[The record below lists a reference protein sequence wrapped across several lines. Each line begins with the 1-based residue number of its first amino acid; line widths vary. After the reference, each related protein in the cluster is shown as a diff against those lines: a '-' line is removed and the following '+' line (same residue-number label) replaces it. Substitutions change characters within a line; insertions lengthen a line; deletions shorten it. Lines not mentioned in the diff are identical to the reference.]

1 MFYIESLINCKCYK
15 CFFTSSSRQCQAK
28 VRFEWGSLKLA
39 VEMHN
44 GLSTKKLNHS
54 FSRKYKLCDIS
65 GVVIM
70 SEGANGSKASLFV
83 FTIPL
88 LFAGT
93 ILFLAGWLVG
103 CWVLSCCCTVNWSK
117 CKRTY
122 KLNWSKQPVLCVH
135 PLLSVWMINQAY
147 VSSCNKKEATNHK
160 ICQLFKIV
168 ALLLFQTSM
177 NIRQS
182 YSLKF

>member
-54 FSRKYKLCDIS
+54 FSRKYKLCDILW
-65 GVVIM
+65 GVFLDYP
-70 SEGANGSKASLFV
+70 S
-83 FTIPL
+83 L
-88 LFAGT
+88 LFAG
-93 ILFLAGWLVG
+93 FFVFGWMIGWMVG
-103 CWVLSCCCTVNWSK
+103 ILSCCCLVNWSR
-117 CKRTY
+117 CKRILN
-122 KLNWSKQPVLCVH
+122 LNWSKQPVLCVH

-147 VSSCNKKEATNHK
+147 VSP
-160 ICQLFKIV
+160 V
-168 ALLLFQTSM
+168 V
-177 NIRQS
+177 IRRRPQII
-182 YSLKF
+182 KFVSFSRL

>member
-54 FSRKYKLCDIS
+54 FSWKYKLCDILW
-65 GVVIM
+65 GVFLDYP
-70 SEGANGSKASLFV
+70 S
-83 FTIPL
+83 L
-88 LFAGT
+88 LFAG
-93 ILFLAGWLVG
+93 FFVFGWMIGWMVG
-103 CWVLSCCCTVNWSK
+103 ILSCFCLLNWSR
-117 CKRTY
+117 CKRILN
-122 KLNWSKQPVLCVH
+122 LNWSKQPVLCVH

-147 VSSCNKKEATNHK
+147 VSP
-160 ICQLFKIV
+160 V
-168 ALLLFQTSM
+168 V
-177 NIRQS
+177 IRRRLQII
-182 YSLKF
+182 KFVSFSRL

>member
-54 FSRKYKLCDIS
+54 FSRKYKLCDILW
-65 GVVIM
+65 GVFLDYP
-70 SEGANGSKASLFV
+70 S
-83 FTIPL
+83 L
-88 LFAGT
+88 LFAGFFDFGLM
-93 ILFLAGWLVG
+93 IGWMVG
-103 CWVLSCCCTVNWSK
+103 ILSCCCLVNWSR
-117 CKRTY
+117 CKRILN
-122 KLNWSKQPVLCVH
+122 LNWSKQPVLCVH

-147 VSSCNKKEATNHK
+147 VSP
-160 ICQLFKIV
+160 V
-168 ALLLFQTSM
+168 V
-177 NIRQS
+177 IRRRPQII
-182 YSLKF
+182 KFVSFSRL

>member
-54 FSRKYKLCDIS
+54 FSRKYKLCDILW
-65 GVVIM
+65 GVFLDYP
-70 SEGANGSKASLFV
+70 S
-83 FTIPL
+83 L
-88 LFAGT
+88 LFAG
-93 ILFLAGWLVG
+93 FFGWMIGWMVG
-103 CWVLSCCCTVNWSK
+103 ILSCCCLVNWSR
-117 CKRTY
+117 CNRILN
-122 KLNWSKQPVLCVH
+122 LNWSKQPVLCVH

-147 VSSCNKKEATNHK
+147 VSP
-160 ICQLFKIV
+160 V
-168 ALLLFQTSM
+168 V
-177 NIRQS
+177 IRRRPQII
-182 YSLKF
+182 KFVSFSRL

>member
-54 FSRKYKLCDIS
+54 FSRKYKLCDILW
-65 GVVIM
+65 GVFLDYP
-70 SEGANGSKASLFV
+70 S
-83 FTIPL
+83 L
-88 LFAGT
+88 LFAG
-93 ILFLAGWLVG
+93 FFVFGWVIGWMVG
-103 CWVLSCCCTVNWSK
+103 ILSCCFLVNWSR
-117 CKRTY
+117 CKRILN
-122 KLNWSKQPVLCVH
+122 LNWSKQPVLCVH

-147 VSSCNKKEATNHK
+147 VSP
-160 ICQLFKIV
+160 V
-168 ALLLFQTSM
+168 V
-177 NIRQS
+177 IRRRPQII
-182 YSLKF
+182 KFVSFSRL

>member
-54 FSRKYKLCDIS
+54 FSRKYKLCDILW
-65 GVVIM
+65 GVFLDYP
-70 SEGANGSKASLFV
+70 S
-83 FTIPL
+83 L
-88 LFAGT
+88 LFAG
-93 ILFLAGWLVG
+93 FFVFGWMIGWMVG
-103 CWVLSCCCTVNWSK
+103 ILSCCCLVNWSRY
-117 CKRTY
+117 KRILN
-122 KLNWSKQPVLCVH
+122 LNWSKQPVLCVH

-147 VSSCNKKEATNHK
+147 VSP
-160 ICQLFKIV
+160 V
-168 ALLLFQTSM
+168 V
-177 NIRQS
+177 IRRRPQII
-182 YSLKF
+182 KFVSFSRL